1 MSFFDRF
8 KKRDQDAEY
17 ELFTKDIPLS
27 TILRW
32 YVYDTELGEPNE
44 VVELMGL
51 NRSSEEGDEKERED
65 SDSRLDNIGYL
76 LPYLNAMADIASDVI
91 TAVQVDE
98 ITKDNP
104 DNKEE
109 IERELDTMRLLYKV
123 VSLSAIMGAFASAME
138 IGLIEPGDIQEAD
151 WENRVLDEQ

>member
-8 KKRDQDAEY
+8 KKREDNFEI
-17 ELFTKDIPLS
+17 FTRDIPLS

-32 YVYDTELGEPNE
+32 YIYDTELGEPNE
-44 VVELMGL
+44 VVEIMGL
-51 NRSSEEGDEKERED
+51 NRASEEGDEKERED
-65 SDSRLDNIGYL
+65 SDKRMDNIAYL
-76 LPYLNAMADIASDVI
+76 LSYLNAMADIAADVI
-91 TAVQVDE
+91 TGLQVDE

-104 DNKEE
+104 NNSEE
-109 IERELDTMRLLYKV
+109 IERELDTMRVLYKV

-138 IGLIEPGDIQEAD
+138 IGLIEPGDIQKTE

>member
-8 KKRDQDAEY
+8 KKRDNEY
-17 ELFTKDIPLS
+17 EIFTKDIPLS

-44 VVELMGL
+44 IVELMGL

-65 SDSRLDNIGYL
+65 SDSRLDNISYL

-104 DNKEE
+104 NNKEE

>member
-8 KKRDQDAEY
+8 KKKDDDYQI
-17 ELFTKDIPLS
+17 FTRDIPLS

-32 YVYDTELGEPNE
+32 YIYDTELGEPND
-44 VVELMGL
+44 VVEVMGL
-51 NRSSEEGDEKERED
+51 NRASEEGDEKERED
-65 SDSRLDNIGYL
+65 SEVRLDNIGYL
-76 LPYLNAMADIASDVI
+76 IPYLDSMADIAADVI

-98 ITKDNP
+98 INKDNP
-104 DNKEE
+104 DNSEE
-109 IERELDTMRLLYKV
+109 IERELNTMRVLYKI

-138 IGLIEPGDIQEAD
+138 IGLIEPGNIQKTE

>member
-8 KKRDQDAEY
+8 KKKDENYQI
-17 ELFTKDIPLS
+17 FTRDIPLS

-32 YVYDTELGEPNE
+32 YIYDTELGEPND
-44 VVELMGL
+44 VVEVMGL
-51 NRSSEEGDEKERED
+51 NRASEEGDEKERED
-65 SDSRLDNIGYL
+65 SEVRLDNIGYL
-76 LPYLNAMADIASDVI
+76 MPYLDSMADIAADVI

-104 DNKEE
+104 DNVEE
-109 IERELDTMRLLYKV
+109 IERELGTMRVLYKI

-138 IGLIEPGDIQEAD
+138 IGLIEPGDIQKTE

>member
-8 KKRDQDAEY
+8 KKKDNNY
-17 ELFTKDIPLS
+17 EIFTRDIPLS

-32 YVYDTELGEPNE
+32 YIYDTELGEPND
-44 VVELMGL
+44 VVEVMGL
-51 NRSSEEGDEKERED
+51 NKASEEGDEKERED
-65 SDSRLDNIGYL
+65 SEMRLDNIGYL
-76 LPYLNAMADIASDVI
+76 MPYLDSMAEIAADVI

-104 DNKEE
+104 DNVEE
-109 IERELDTMRLLYKV
+109 IEREIGTMRVLYKI

-138 IGLIEPGDIQEAD
+138 IGLIEPGDIQKTE

>member
-1 MSFFDRF
+1 VSFFDRF
-8 KKRDQDAEY
+8 KKKDDDYQI
-17 ELFTKDIPLS
+17 FTRDIPLS

-32 YVYDTELGEPNE
+32 YIYDTELGEPND
-44 VVELMGL
+44 VVEVMGL
-51 NRSSEEGDEKERED
+51 TRASEEGDEKERED
-65 SDSRLDNIGYL
+65 SEMRLDNIGYL
-76 LPYLNAMADIASDVI
+76 MPYLDSMADIAADVI

-104 DNKEE
+104 DNSEE
-109 IERELDTMRLLYKV
+109 IEREVGTMRVLYKI

-138 IGLIEPGDIQEAD
+138 IGLIEPGDIQKTE

>member
-1 MSFFDRF
+1 VSFFDRF
-8 KKRDQDAEY
+8 KKKDNNY
-17 ELFTKDIPLS
+17 EIFTRDIPLS

-32 YVYDTELGEPNE
+32 YIYDTELGEPND
-44 VVELMGL
+44 VVEVMGL
-51 NRSSEEGDEKERED
+51 NRASEEGDEKERED
-65 SDSRLDNIGYL
+65 SEMRLDNIGYL
-76 LPYLNAMADIASDVI
+76 MPYLDSMAEIAADVI

-104 DNKEE
+104 DNVEE
-109 IERELDTMRLLYKV
+109 IEREIGTMRVLYKI

-138 IGLIEPGDIQEAD
+138 IGLIEPGDIQKTE

>member
-8 KKRDQDAEY
+8 KKKDDNY
-17 ELFTKDIPLS
+17 EIFTRDIPLS

-32 YVYDTELGEPNE
+32 YIYDTELGEPND
-44 VVELMGL
+44 VVEVMGL
-51 NRSSEEGDEKERED
+51 NRASQEGDEKERED
-65 SDSRLDNIGYL
+65 SEVRLDNIGYL
-76 LPYLNAMADIASDVI
+76 MPYLDSMADIAADVI

-98 ITKDNP
+98 INKDNP
-104 DNKEE
+104 DNSEE
-109 IERELDTMRLLYKV
+109 IERELNTMRVLYKI

-138 IGLIEPGDIQEAD
+138 IGLIEPGDIQKTE

>member
-8 KKRDQDAEY
+8 KKKDDDY
-17 ELFTKDIPLS
+17 EVFTRDIPLS

-32 YVYDTELGEPNE
+32 YIYDTELGEPND
-44 VVELMGL
+44 VVEVMGL

-65 SDSRLDNIGYL
+65 SELRLDNIGYL
-76 LPYLNAMADIASDVI
+76 MPYLDSMADIAADVI

-98 ITKDNP
+98 INKDNP
-104 DNKEE
+104 DNSEE
-109 IERELDTMRLLYKV
+109 IERELNTMRVLYKI

-138 IGLIEPGDIQEAD
+138 IGLIEPGDIQKTE

>member
-8 KKRDQDAEY
+8 KKKDDNY
-17 ELFTKDIPLS
+17 EIFTRDIPLS

-32 YVYDTELGEPNE
+32 YIYDTELGEPNDVAE
-44 VVELMGL
+44 VMGL

-65 SDSRLDNIGYL
+65 SKLRLDNIGYL
-76 LPYLNAMADIASDVI
+76 MPYLNSMADIAADVI

-98 ITKDNP
+98 INKDNP
-104 DNKEE
+104 DNSEE
-109 IERELDTMRLLYKV
+109 IERELNTMRVLYKI
-123 VSLSAIMGAFASAME
+123 VSLSAIMGAFASTME
-138 IGLIEPGDIQEAD
+138 IGLIEPGDIQKTE

>member
-8 KKRDQDAEY
+8 KKKDDDYQI
-17 ELFTKDIPLS
+17 FTRDIPLS

-32 YVYDTELGEPNE
+32 YIYDTELGEPND
-44 VVELMGL
+44 VVEVMGL
-51 NRSSEEGDEKERED
+51 TRASEEGDEKERED
-65 SDSRLDNIGYL
+65 SEMRLDNIGYL
-76 LPYLNAMADIASDVI
+76 MPYLDSMADIAADVI

-104 DNKEE
+104 DNSEE
-109 IERELDTMRLLYKV
+109 IEREVGTMRVLYKI

-138 IGLIEPGDIQEAD
+138 IGLIEPGDIQKTE

>member
-8 KKRDQDAEY
+8 KKKDDDYQI
-17 ELFTKDIPLS
+17 FTRDIPLS

-32 YVYDTELGEPNE
+32 YIYDTELGEPND
-44 VVELMGL
+44 VVEVMGL
-51 NRSSEEGDEKERED
+51 NRASEEGDEKERED
-65 SDSRLDNIGYL
+65 SEMRLDNIGYL
-76 LPYLNAMADIASDVI
+76 MPYLDSMADIAADVI

-104 DNKEE
+104 DNVEE
-109 IERELDTMRLLYKV
+109 IERELGTMRVLYKI

-138 IGLIEPGDIQEAD
+138 IGLIEPGDIQKTE

>member
-1 MSFFDRF
+1 VSFFDRF
-8 KKRDQDAEY
+8 KKKDDDYQI
-17 ELFTKDIPLS
+17 FTRDIPLS

-32 YVYDTELGEPNE
+32 YIYDTELGEPND
-44 VVELMGL
+44 VVEVMGL
-51 NRSSEEGDEKERED
+51 NRASEEGDEKERED
-65 SDSRLDNIGYL
+65 SEMRLDSIGYL
-76 LPYLNAMADIASDVI
+76 MPYLDSMADIAADVI

-104 DNKEE
+104 DNVEE
-109 IERELDTMRLLYKV
+109 IERELGTMRVLYKI

-138 IGLIEPGDIQEAD
+138 IGLIEPGDIQKTE

>member
-1 MSFFDRF
+1 VSFFDRF
-8 KKRDQDAEY
+8 KKKDDNYQI
-17 ELFTKDIPLS
+17 FTRDIPLS

-32 YVYDTELGEPNE
+32 YIYDTELGEPND
-44 VVELMGL
+44 VVEVMGL
-51 NRSSEEGDEKERED
+51 NRASEEGDEKERED
-65 SDSRLDNIGYL
+65 SEVRLDNIGYL
-76 LPYLNAMADIASDVI
+76 MPYLDSMADIAADVI

-104 DNKEE
+104 DNVEE
-109 IERELDTMRLLYKV
+109 IERELGTMRVLYKI

-138 IGLIEPGDIQEAD
+138 IGLIEPGDIQKTE

>member
-8 KKRDQDAEY
+8 KKKDNNY
-17 ELFTKDIPLS
+17 EIFTRDIPLS

-32 YVYDTELGEPNE
+32 YIYDTELGEPND
-44 VVELMGL
+44 VVEVMGL
-51 NRSSEEGDEKERED
+51 NRASEEGDEKERED
-65 SDSRLDNIGYL
+65 SEMRLDNIGYL
-76 LPYLNAMADIASDVI
+76 MPYLDSMAEIAADVI

-104 DNKEE
+104 DNVEE
-109 IERELDTMRLLYKV
+109 IEREIGTMRVLYKI

-138 IGLIEPGDIQEAD
+138 IGLIEPGDIQKTE

>member
-8 KKRDQDAEY
+8 KKKDDNY
-17 ELFTKDIPLS
+17 EIFTRDIPLS

-32 YVYDTELGEPNE
+32 YIYDTELGEPND
-44 VVELMGL
+44 VVEVMGL
-51 NRSSEEGDEKERED
+51 NRASEEGDEKERED
-65 SDSRLDNIGYL
+65 SEVRLDNIGYL
-76 LPYLNAMADIASDVI
+76 MPYLDSMADIAADVI

-98 ITKDNP
+98 INKDNP
-104 DNKEE
+104 DNSEE
-109 IERELDTMRLLYKV
+109 IERELNTMRVLYKI

-138 IGLIEPGDIQEAD
+138 IGLIEPGDIQKTE

>member
-1 MSFFDRF
+1 VSFFDRF
-8 KKRDQDAEY
+8 KKKDDDYQI
-17 ELFTKDIPLS
+17 FTRDIPLS

-32 YVYDTELGEPNE
+32 YIYDTELGEPND
-44 VVELMGL
+44 VVEVMGL
-51 NRSSEEGDEKERED
+51 NRASEEGDEKERED
-65 SDSRLDNIGYL
+65 SEMRLDNIGYL
-76 LPYLNAMADIASDVI
+76 MPYLDSMADIAADVI

-104 DNKEE
+104 DNVEE
-109 IERELDTMRLLYKV
+109 IERELGTMRVLYKI

-138 IGLIEPGDIQEAD
+138 IGLIEPGDIQKTE

>member
-8 KKRDQDAEY
+8 KKKDDNYQI
-17 ELFTKDIPLS
+17 FTRDIPLS

-32 YVYDTELGEPNE
+32 YIYDTELGEPND
-44 VVELMGL
+44 VVEVMGL
-51 NRSSEEGDEKERED
+51 NRASEEGDEKERED
-65 SDSRLDNIGYL
+65 SEVRLDNIGYL
-76 LPYLNAMADIASDVI
+76 MPYLDSMADIAADVI

-104 DNKEE
+104 DNVEE
-109 IERELDTMRLLYKV
+109 IERELGTMRVLYKI

-138 IGLIEPGDIQEAD
+138 IGLIEPGDIQKTE

>member
-8 KKRDQDAEY
+8 KKKDDDYQI
-17 ELFTKDIPLS
+17 FTRDIPLS

-32 YVYDTELGEPNE
+32 YIYDTELGEPND
-44 VVELMGL
+44 VVEVMGL
-51 NRSSEEGDEKERED
+51 NRASEEGDEKERED
-65 SDSRLDNIGYL
+65 SEVRLDNIGYL
-76 LPYLNAMADIASDVI
+76 MPYLDSMADIAADVI

-104 DNKEE
+104 DNVEE
-109 IERELDTMRLLYKV
+109 IERELGTMRVLYKI

-138 IGLIEPGDIQEAD
+138 IGLIEPGDIQKTE